1 MLLAL
6 IHFALMSTSTLYIQT
21 RQLNIWDF
29 ERTGS
34 KGWQHKDF
42 IRGRPDL
49 LEHIVRTENK
59 SKSAGAVKRNMMWTS
74 CSVSRGNVSSRSAV
88 SRNAPEAKRKRAKTE
103 KVVIDVADE
112 SSSFSTSRAR
122 ADYLLDDRAHLHNLQ
137 KHAGTVAAAGTTT
150 STTFQVTSR
159 KQEPAAQAE
168 AEAEVMLSSV
178 GTSTCSTVGEVAFEA
193 QAQPIDDDES
203 MMFYLADMFGKH
215 ESERP
220 SHEDDL
226 WSILSLNRETN
237 FEDLIDL

>member
-1 MLLAL
+1 
-6 IHFALMSTSTLYIQT
+6 
-21 RQLNIWDF
+21 
-29 ERTGS
+29 
-34 KGWQHKDF
+34 
-42 IRGRPDL
+42 
-49 LEHIVRTENK
+49 
-59 SKSAGAVKRNMMWTS
+59 MWTS
-74 CSVSRGNVSSRSAV
+74 SSVSRGNVSSRSAI
-88 SRNAPEAKRKRAKTE
+88 SRKAAKAKRKRAKTE
-103 KVVIDVADE
+103 KVVIDVTDTDE
-112 SSSFSTSRAR
+112 SSSFSTSRAQ
-122 ADYLLDDRAHLHNLQ
+122 ADYLPYVYDDRAHLHNLQ

-178 GTSTCSTVGEVAFEA
+178 GTSTCSTVGEVAFET